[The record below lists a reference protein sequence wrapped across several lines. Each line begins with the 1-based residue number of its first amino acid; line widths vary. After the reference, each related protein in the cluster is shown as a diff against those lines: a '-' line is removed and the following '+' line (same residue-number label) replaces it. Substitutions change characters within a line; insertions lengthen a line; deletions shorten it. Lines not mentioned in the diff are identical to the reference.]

1 MRPETEAWV
10 EDAEYDL
17 QSAKAMLDCGRYFFV
32 VFMCHLTIEK
42 LLKSIIV
49 ERQGLEP
56 PRIHNLIGL
65 IALLHALLHAPGGRC
80 LPNVAPSSTNWTT

>member
-17 QSAKAMLDCGRYFFV
+17 QSARVMLDSGRYFFV

-42 LLKSIIV
+42 LLKSVIV

-56 PRIHNLIGL
+56 RPLRARPHSTKGQW
-65 IALLHALLHAPGGRC
+65 
-80 LPNVAPSSTNWTT
+80 SSRHG

>member
-1 MRPETEAWV
+1 MRPETEVWG

-17 QSAKAMLDCGRYFFV
+17 QSAKTMLDSGRYFFV

-42 LLKSIIV
+42 LLKSVIV

-56 PRIHNLIGL
+56 PRTVELAQWL
-65 IALLHALLHAPGGRC
+65 KQELTSSP
-80 LPNVAPSSTNWTT
+80 PSSTTPKS